1 MKRPFSAK
9 RHTLTIT
16 DNSMS
21 PISIKDASIAKSF
34 THGPHP
40 EAPADTSRTPIPG
53 FKPEILAPAGDRAA
67 LMAAFA
73 AGADAVYLGL
83 KHFSAR
89 MQAENFSVKEL
100 AMLTDMARSENKRIH
115 VALNTLLKP
124 NDIYAAGRLMDRLAR
139 EVKPHALIL
148 QDLGAVELAKQA
160 GFEGDVH
167 LSTLANISSPSDLA
181 AAAALGARCVVLP
194 RELTIDEIRAM
205 SEACPDGLALEVFIH
220 GALCYCVSGRC
231 YWSSYMG
238 GKSGLRGRCVQPCR
252 RMYTQKNRE
261 ARFFSCRDLSLD
273 VLVKTLLSVP
283 RVTTWKIEGR
293 KKGPHYVYY
302 TTAAYVLLRDNP
314 DDAQAKKTAEEL
326 LGMALGRPST
336 RARFLPQRILAPT
349 APDDQTSSGLLVGKI
364 MIDNAVKN
372 ATIKGHSKTSGP
384 GKGKKNSSRHGSE
397 AVPAPR
403 FSIKPRQAMLPG
415 DLLRVGYE
423 DEPWHYTLPVT
434 RHIPKAGTF
443 TLMLPHGKRPKSGT
457 PVFLIDRKEPEL
469 NAAIREWEQ
478 KFEHT
483 ARAGQKKTGLETD
496 FSSDF
501 SPTLPGRGPRV
512 PVRNIILRSAIPH
525 GKEGKTGIRS
535 NTLNGLWLSP
545 RTLEVVSRTIFAK
558 ISWWLPPAIWP
569 DEQDNWQEMV
579 RRAIKQGAKQFVCN
593 QPWQITLF
601 NGVRLPPQKSADFHE
616 PVKNKR
622 SVTPENLELLA
633 GPFCN
638 TANVLSLESLRRMG
652 FCGAFIS
659 PELSGEDMLA
669 LPASSP
675 LPLGIVLSGFWPVG
689 ISRFEADGV
698 RLQEALL
705 SPKRELFWT
714 RRYGQNLWL
723 YPGWP
728 IDLSARREELERAG
742 YSWFVRIEER
752 LPKDTPEP
760 TRTTEFNWSLDL
772 L

>member
-1 MKRPFSAK
+1 MS
-9 RHTLTIT
+9 LTSIEET
-16 DNSMS
+16 PGTNSLS
-21 PISIKDASIAKSF
+21 RS
-34 THGPHP
+34 P
-40 EAPADTSRTPIPG
+40 EAPFEAGRAPVPG
-53 FKPEILAPAGDRAA
+53 FRPEILAPAGDRAA

-100 AMLTDMARSENKRIH
+100 AALTDMARAENKRIH

-124 NDIYAAGRLMDRLAR
+124 DDIHAAGRLMDRLAR

-160 GFEGDVH
+160 GFEGDIH
-167 LSTLANISSPSDLA
+167 LSTLANVSSPSDLN

-194 RELTIDEIRAM
+194 RELTIDEIRSM
-205 SEACPDGLALEVFIH
+205 SDACPDGLDLEVFIH

-252 RMYTQKNRE
+252 RIYTQKSRE

-273 VLVKTLLSVP
+273 VLVKTLLTVP

-302 TTAAYVLLRDNP
+302 ATAAYVLLRDNP
-314 DDAQAKKTAEEL
+314 EDPQAKKTAEEL

-336 RARFLPQRILAPT
+336 RARFLPQRILSPT
-349 APDDQTSSGLLVGKI
+349 APDEQTSSGLLVGKVAA
-364 MIDNAVKN
+364 DNTVKDAACPVKGRA
-372 ATIKGHSKTSGP
+372 ATRAP
-384 GKGKKNSSRHGSE
+384 GKGKKEGSRSGRGT
-397 AVPAPR
+397 APAAR
-403 FSIKPRQAMLPG
+403 FTIKPRQALLPG

-423 DEPWHYTLPVT
+423 DEPWHHTLPVT

-443 TLMLPHGKRPKSGT
+443 TLMLPRGKCPKSGT

-469 NAAIREWEQ
+469 NAAIRDWER
-478 KFEHT
+478 KFEQAVRA
-483 ARAGQKKTGLETD
+483 ARRNPEREAD
-496 FSSDF
+496 FGSDF
-501 SPTLPGRGPRV
+501 SPVTPGRGRRV
-512 PVRNIILRSAIPH
+512 PTRIINLRSAIPH
-525 GKEGKTGIRS
+525 GKEGKTGMRG

-545 RTLEVVSRTIFAK
+545 RTLETVSRTVFAK
-558 ISWWLPPAIWP
+558 ISWWLPPVIWP
-569 DEQDNWQEMV
+569 DERDNWREMV
-579 RRAIKQGAKQFVCN
+579 RRALRQGAKQFVCN
-593 QPWQITLF
+593 QPWQVALF
-601 NGVRLPPQKSADFHE
+601 EDVRPGAREGKGAIRPETGKSGPE
-616 PVKNKR
+616 PG
-622 SVTPENLELLA
+622 SEGMELLA

-638 TANVLSLESLRRMG
+638 TANVLALESLRRMG
-652 FCGAFIS
+652 FSGAFVS

-675 LPLGIVLSGFWPVG
+675 LPLGVVLSGFWPVG

-698 RLQEALL
+698 RLQEALS
-705 SPKRELFWT
+705 SPKREVFWT

-728 IDLSARREELERAG
+728 LDLEARRETLERAG
-742 YSWFVRIEER
+742 YSWFARIDER
-752 LPKDTPEP
+752 LPREVPEP
-760 TRTTEFNWSLDL
+760 TRTTEFNWDL
-772 L
+772 NLL